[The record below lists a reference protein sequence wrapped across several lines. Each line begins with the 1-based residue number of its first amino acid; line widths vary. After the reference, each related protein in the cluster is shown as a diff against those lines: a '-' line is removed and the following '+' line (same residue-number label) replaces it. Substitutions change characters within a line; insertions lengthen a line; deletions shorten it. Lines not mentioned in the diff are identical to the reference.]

1 MCFEIAGWLMRS
13 SAAAAEN
20 DLCRANAA
28 NARNRASSFITPVY
42 TNAPFMYFFLEQ
54 ATTIVGVSAR
64 QNGEDNA

>member
-28 NARNRASSFITPVY
+28 NARKRASSFIT
-42 TNAPFMYFFLEQ
+42 
-54 ATTIVGVSAR
+54 
-64 QNGEDNA
+64 